1 MTTNFSK
8 YHADYILGGL
18 LFAMCLFLFVEKLRE
33 PGANQYDAFLRL
45 LVGLLLL
52 RITRDDVKLKEA
64 ESKLKEYE
72 NLPGKSGT

>member
-1 MTTNFSK
+1 MMTKLSK
-8 YHADYILGGL
+8 YRADYILGGL

-64 ESKLKEYE
+64 RAKLEEYE
-72 NLPGKSGT
+72 KLSRKSVG